1 MHLLLTLNQCPA
13 WPALAA
19 NCELPLIDDIALA
32 SKEQGCF
39 LNNDQLPTALPSLL
53 AQLPPSSK
61 LWLGV
66 LTAEQFLAHGV
77 AQGMTLVKA
86 AAHWQESIQQLLDIQ
101 RQQRQRVQLFNLEHA
116 LAQPHSLRAKLELS
130 PIKQGASLAS
140 TYTPLILLAANQYLA
155 QNIELQNLNNRLQAT
170 TTPLYEVKSPVLDI
184 DEFLQQ
190 YQQQQ
195 TQLAQLGTQTQKANN
210 LEQQLASAQAASE
223 TRQKQIAEL
232 HQQEQTQIAQLSVQ
246 TQKANNLEQ
255 QLASAQ
261 AASETLQKQIAEL
274 RNELA
279 QTKNTA
285 EERDLILAQLHKVQE
300 ELERYYLQLQEKA
313 QAHNS
318 TITALQERDAQLNAL
333 AQEREV
339 LRNQIQQHEQHSQ
352 HLEHLVHLAHQEN
365 IQAQQE
371 YKHTLLARDKQ
382 HAREATKLEAE
393 LRKTKARAA
402 SAEYAGSLLQQELED
417 IKRSRV
423 WKGTNPIRSFSRL
436 LRKGNLQQ
444 QQLIQ
449 EVALIL
455 TSEYFDVEWYL
466 THYTDVRESGIN
478 PAEHYL
484 LYGAHEGRLPG
495 PLFDGNWYKEH
506 YPDVTEADINP
517 LLHFIKFGQQEG
529 RSSSPMLLTN
539 DQHSES

>member
-39 LNNDQLPTALPSLL
+39 LKNDQLPTALPSLL

-155 QNIELQNLNNRLQAT
+155 QNVELQNLNNRLQAT

-190 YQQQQ
+190 HQQQQ
-195 TQLAQLGTQTQKANN
+195 IQLAQLDAQTQKANN
-210 LEQQLASAQAASE
+210 LEQQLASAQA
-223 TRQKQIAEL
+223 T
-232 HQQEQTQIAQLSVQ
+232 
-246 TQKANNLEQ
+246 
-255 QLASAQ
+255 
-261 AASETLQKQIAEL
+261 SETLQKQIAEL
-274 RNELA
+274 RDELS

-449 EVALIL
+449 EVALLL

-466 THYTDVRESGIN
+466 THYPDVAQSGMN

-484 LYGAHEGRLPG
+484 LYGAQEGRLPG
-495 PLFDGNWYKEH
+495 PLFDGNWYRQH
-506 YPDVTEADINP
+506 YPDVAEADINP

-529 RSSSPMLLTN
+529 RNSSPMLLTN

>member
-19 NCELPLIDDIALA
+19 NCELQLIDDIALA
-32 SKEQGCF
+32 NKEQGGF
-39 LNNDQLPTALPSLL
+39 LNNDQSPTSIPALL

-61 LWLGV
+61 LWVGV
-66 LTAEQFLAHGV
+66 LTAQQFLAHGV
-77 AQGMTLVKA
+77 AQGMTLAKA
-86 AAHWQESIQQLLDIQ
+86 ATHWQESIQQLLDIQ

-116 LAQPHSLRAKLELS
+116 LAQPNSLRAKLGMP
-130 PIKQGASLAS
+130 PIKQETSLAS
-140 TYTPLILLAANQYLA
+140 TYGPHILLAANQYLA
-155 QNIELQNLNNRLQAT
+155 QNIELQNINNRLQAT
-170 TTPLYEVKSPVLDI
+170 TTPLYEIELQVLDI

-190 YQQQQ
+190 YQQQ
-195 TQLAQLGTQTQKANN
+195 
-210 LEQQLASAQAASE
+210 
-223 TRQKQIAEL
+223 
-232 HQQEQTQIAQLSVQ
+232 
-246 TQKANNLEQ
+246 
-255 QLASAQ
+255 
-261 AASETLQKQIAEL
+261 QKQIAEL

-279 QTKNTA
+279 QTKNTT

-300 ELERYYLQLQEKA
+300 ELERYYLQLQE
-313 QAHNS
+313 
-318 TITALQERDAQLNAL
+318 RDTQLNGL
-333 AQEREV
+333 AQEREM
-339 LRNQIQQHEQHSQ
+339 LRDQIQQHEQHTQ
-352 HLEHLVHLAHQEN
+352 HLKHLIHLAHQEN

-371 YKHTLLARDKQ
+371 YKHTLLAHDKQ

-417 IKRSRV
+417 IKRSRL

-444 QQLIQ
+444 QQLTQ
-449 EVALIL
+449 EIALLL

-466 THYTDVRESGIN
+466 SHYPDVAQSGMN

-484 LYGAHEGRLPG
+484 LYGAQEGRLPG
-495 PLFDGNWYKEH
+495 PLFDGNWYRQH
-506 YPDVTEADINP
+506 YPDVAEADINP

-529 RSSSPMLLTN
+529 RNSSPVLLTN
-539 DQHSES
+539 DQYSES